1 MCELVTSSSFG
12 MTSSLDYISARVI
25 CVSSLCVCAKIF
37 IRVVPRR
44 SALGST
50 SVGHAD
56 VTDKRPQKLV
66 EGIYVS
72 VESLMPEGEMLR
84 SQLCAQLLFLHR
96 QMVS

>member
-25 CVSSLCVCAKIF
+25 CVSSLCVCAKSIF

-56 VTDKRPQKLV
+56 VTDKRPQKEFMCPSKV
-66 EGIYVS
+66 
-72 VESLMPEGEMLR
+72 
-84 SQLCAQLLFLHR
+84 
-96 QMVS
+96 